1 MNYGPYVFKKEDAF
15 RFADF
20 IGIAHY
26 QRGEEL
32 FLKNCPFC
40 RGTGDNEKS
49 FSINLKTGM
58 FHCFRAS
65 CGVSGNL
72 VTLARDFDF
81 SLGNDVDDY
90 YRPKPE
96 KYRRLRTPP
105 KPIVPKQE
113 AVSFLE
119 SRKISKQTAE
129 KYEVTVQ
136 SNAPNILVFPFFD
149 DRGLLQCVKYRKT
162 NYVKG
167 VDKCKEWFERDT
179 KPILFGMKQASDLT
193 KPIVLCEGQLD
204 SLSVAEAGVPNAL
217 SVPNGCKGFSWIPH
231 CWNYIHKFPELIIFG
246 DYEKGHITLL
256 EELKNR
262 VRIPVKH
269 VREEDYKDCKD
280 ANEILQKYGKG
291 AVRACVE
298 RAIPVPVARV
308 IEASDVKRLDIYSI
322 QKLKTGFKLLDRFL
336 YGGLPFGGVTILT
349 AREGNGKST
358 VASQLLVRAIDQGF
372 KCFAYSGELI
382 NEIFVSWMGFQVAG
396 PNHVTVR
403 TNQFNDEEYL
413 LSDRNFELIS
423 EWYRGKLWLY
433 DVNDKSIDKGDETG
447 SLTKLIEEMIMRFG
461 VQVILVDNLMT
472 ALSMEDL
479 TGDENTKQT
488 EFMKKLVEL
497 GIRYKVLIILVA
509 HRRKN
514 ANSEYD
520 VNAEVAGT
528 SNLANLA
535 QIVLSYGKGKDLPED
550 KRLLK
555 LSKNRL
561 FGKTNLEGWEMS
573 YDAKSRRIYTDH
585 NGTIDDVNFEI
596 EWQRKEN
603 DFAEDTDED
612 NPFH

>member
-1 MNYGPYVFKKEDAF
+1 M
-15 RFADF
+15 
-20 IGIAHY
+20 
-26 QRGEEL
+26 
-32 FLKNCPFC
+32 
-40 RGTGDNEKS
+40 
-49 FSINLKTGM
+49 
-58 FHCFRAS
+58 
-65 CGVSGNL
+65 
-72 VTLARDFDF
+72 
-81 SLGNDVDDY
+81 
-90 YRPKPE
+90 
-96 KYRRLRTPP
+96 
-105 KPIVPKQE
+105 
-113 AVSFLE
+113 
-119 SRKISKQTAE
+119 
-129 KYEVTVQ
+129 
-136 SNAPNILVFPFFD
+136 
-149 DRGLLQCVKYRKT
+149 
-162 NYVKG
+162 
-167 VDKCKEWFERDT
+167 
-179 KPILFGMKQASDLT
+179 
-193 KPIVLCEGQLD
+193 
-204 SLSVAEAGVPNAL
+204 
-217 SVPNGCKGFSWIPH
+217 
-231 CWNYIHKFPELIIFG
+231 
-246 DYEKGHITLL
+246 
-256 EELKNR
+256 
-262 VRIPVKH
+262 
-269 VREEDYKDCKD
+269 
-280 ANEILQKYGKG
+280 
-291 AVRACVE
+291 
-298 RAIPVPVARV
+298 
-308 IEASDVKRLDIYSI
+308 
-322 QKLKTGFKLLDRFL
+322 
-336 YGGLPFGGVTILT
+336 TILT

-561 FGKTNLEGWEMS
+561 FGKTNLDGWEMS
-573 YDAKSRRIYTDH
+573 YDPKSRRIYTDH
-585 NGTIDDVNFEI
+585 NGQIDDVNFEI

-603 DFAEDTDED
+603 DFADDTDED

>member
-1 MNYGPYVFKKEDAF
+1 MNYTPYEFKKEDAY

-20 IGIAHY
+20 VNIPAQEHNGNLH
-26 QRGEEL
+26 
-32 FLKNCPFC
+32 FKWCPYC
-40 RGTGDNEKS
+40 RDRKADNAKA
-49 FSINLKTGM
+49 FAIDLKTGQ
-58 FHCFRAS
+58 FHCLRAS
-65 CGVSGNL
+65 CGVSGNMIRL
-72 VTLARDFDF
+72 SQDFDF
-81 SLGNDVDDY
+81 SLGNEIDEFLRPDKKQ
-90 YRPKPE
+90 YRHM
-96 KYRRLRTPP
+96 RTPS
-105 KPIVPKQE
+105 KPIVPKPQ
-113 AVSFLE
+113 AIAYLE
-119 SRKISKQTAE
+119 SRGISKRTAE
-129 KYEVTVQ
+129 KYEITVQ
-136 SNAPNILVFPFFD
+136 NNAPNVLVFPFFD
-149 DRGLLQCVKYRKT
+149 ERGQLQSAKYRKT
-162 NYVKG
+162 DWVKG
-167 VDKCKEWFERDT
+167 SGAKEWFEKDT
-179 KPILFGMKQASDLT
+179 KRILFGMKQADDTSKPLVLT
-193 KPIVLCEGQLD
+193 EGQLD
-204 SLSVAEAGVPNAL
+204 SLAVAEAGISNAI
-217 SVPNGCKGFSWIPH
+217 SVPNGAKGFTWVAS
-231 CWNYIHKFPELIIFG
+231 CWNWIHKFPELIIFG
-246 DYEKGHITLL
+246 DHENGHITLL
-256 EELKNR
+256 DELKNR
-262 VRIPVKH
+262 VKIPVKH

-298 RAIPVPVARV
+298 RAIPVPIARV

-403 TNQFNDEEYL
+403 QNQFGDEEYL

-433 DVNDKSIDKGDETG
+433 DVNDVNKGDETG
-447 SLTKLIEEMIMRFG
+447 SLLKLIEEMIMRFG

-472 ALSMEDL
+472 ALTMEDF
-479 TGDENTKQT
+479 TGDDNKKQT
-488 EFMKKLVEL
+488 DFMNGLVGL

-535 QIVLSYGKGKDLPED
+535 QIVLSYGKGSDLPED

-561 FGKTNLEGWEMS
+561 FGKTNLDGWEMA

-585 NGTIDDVNFEI
+585 NGQIDDVNFEI

-603 DFAEDTDED
+603 NFAEDTDDD

>member
-1 MNYGPYVFKKEDAF
+1 MRYGLYEFKREDAF
-15 RFADF
+15 RFAEF
-20 IGIAHY
+20 VNIPAFEHNGNLH
-26 QRGEEL
+26 
-32 FLKNCPFC
+32 FKWCPYC
-40 RGTGDNEKS
+40 RDRKADNAKA
-49 FSINLKTGM
+49 FAIDLKTGM
-58 FHCFRAS
+58 FHCLRAS

-72 VTLARDFDF
+72 IRLAQDFDF
-81 SLGNDVDDY
+81 SLGNEVDEY
-90 YRPKPE
+90 LRPDK
-96 KYRRLRTPP
+96 KQYKHMKTPT
-105 KPIVPKQE
+105 KPIVPKPQ
-113 AVSFLE
+113 AIAYLE
-119 SRKISKQTAE
+119 SRGISKQTAE
-129 KYEVTVQ
+129 RFEITVQ
-136 SNAPNILVFPFFD
+136 NNAPNILVFPFFD
-149 DRGLLQCVKYRKT
+149 ERGQLQSAKYRKT
-162 NYVKG
+162 DWVKG
-167 VDKCKEWFERDT
+167 SGAKEWFEKDT
-179 KPILFGMKQASDLT
+179 KRILFGMKQADDTSKPLVLT
-193 KPIVLCEGQLD
+193 EGQLD
-204 SLSVAEAGVPNAL
+204 SLAVAEVGIQNAI
-217 SVPNGCKGFSWIPH
+217 SVPNGAKGFTWVAS
-231 CWNYIHKFPELIIFG
+231 CWNWIHKFPELIIFG
-246 DYEKGHITLL
+246 DHENGHITLL
-256 EELKNR
+256 EELKSR

-280 ANEILQKYGKG
+280 ANDILQKYGKG

-308 IEASDVKRLDIYSI
+308 IEASNVKRLDIYSI
-322 QKLKTGFKLLDRFL
+322 QKLKTGFKPLDRFL

-403 TNQFNDEEYL
+403 QNQFGDEEYL

-433 DVNDKSIDKGDETG
+433 DVNDVNKGDETG
-447 SLTKLIEEMIMRFG
+447 SLLKLIEEMIMRFG

-472 ALSMEDL
+472 ALTMEDFI
-479 TGDENTKQT
+479 GDDNKKQT
-488 EFMKKLVEL
+488 DFMNGLVGL

-535 QIVLSYGKGKDLPED
+535 QIVLSYGKGGDLPED

-561 FGKTNLEGWEMS
+561 FGKTNLDGWEMA

-585 NGTIDDVNFEI
+585 NGQIDDVNFEI

-603 DFAEDTDED
+603 NFAEDTDDD